1 MDAWQ
6 ITFNFQGDSFPP
18 RNCNTAH
25 SSRVLEP
32 ATPRIPQGFWNQ
44 QHAALVFN
52 PEDQVFWNRRR
63 IAMTDPRYTDPRY
76 GDPRSD
82 TGLGDSI
89 GGPWGWIAGIAAV
102 VLIAFLVFAGIKQ
115 GINTAS
121 DKPLASTTTGFG
133 GSSPQPMSPPA
144 RSGQ

>member
-1 MDAWQ
+1 
-6 ITFNFQGDSFPP
+6 
-18 RNCNTAH
+18 
-25 SSRVLEP
+25 
-32 ATPRIPQGFWNQ
+32 
-44 QHAALVFN
+44 LVFN
-52 PEDQVFWNRRR
+52 PEDQVFWNRKR

-76 GDPRSD
+76 SDPRSD

-121 DKPLASTTTGFG
+121 DKPLATTESAPNSGTKPSSTTTGFG